1 MRLSVPARKRLA
13 QVVVR
18 ALEMALAEVPEDGER
33 LAALESAVEA
43 AMRQVGAEALTTVI
57 GEVGTG
63 YVGQRRPCPCGGTQ
77 TTKDYATCHPQTVLG
92 TIRVRR
98 AVYHCAACQ
107 RTEYPLDA
115 PLGLPE
121 GHTSG
126 LLSARLSLCAALEPF
141 VPASTLL
148 FDLTGLRVSP
158 KRAQLVSEALG
169 RQVAARQAE
178 PPTPPLPT
186 PPPAAPPQ
194 RRCEPPPKRLYL
206 GLDGCMYCTTERD
219 RAKALIWREAK
230 VGVWYL
236 VKRLGAPG
244 TGRQSHLAPDG
255 MPVDVADPECRRY
268 VVHMGDWEALAQK
281 VWQTGLPFGLEQAE
295 EIVVLGDG
303 AVWLTSLRETILA
316 GLPGRVIQILDI
328 RHAEEH
334 LWDVAHACLGE
345 GARALAW
352 IQTPLDD
359 LRHGRVDALVAAV
372 RTLPTPSEEAA
383 KLVTTTAAYYEQ
395 RREQMAYPT
404 FRAQGMQIGSGL
416 VESACKRL
424 VGQRAKGPGMQWT
437 VAGAEAIATL
447 RAAYLSGCWAEVRAL
462 AIAA

>member
-1 MRLSVPARKRLA
+1 MKLSVAARKRLA
-13 QVVVR
+13 QGMVR

-33 LAALESAVEA
+33 LAALEAAVEG

-63 YVGQRRPCPCGGTQ
+63 SVGQRRPCPCGGLQ
-77 TTKDYATCHPQTVLG
+77 TTKGYATCHPQTVLG

-115 PLGLPE
+115 QLGLPA
-121 GHTSG
+121 GQTSG
-126 LLSARLSLCAALEPF
+126 LLSARLSLCAALAPF

-158 KRAQLVSEALG
+158 KRVQLVSEALG
-169 RQVAARQAE
+169 NQLAAQQAQT
-178 PPTPPLPT
+178 PTPLPT
-186 PPPAAPPQ
+186 PPPEAPRP
-194 RRCEPPPKRLYL
+194 RRGEPPPQRLYL
-206 GLDGCMYCTTERD
+206 GLDGCMYCTTERNH
-219 RAKALIWREAK
+219 AKELLWREAK
-230 VGVWYL
+230 VGVWFR

-255 MPVDVADPECRRY
+255 LPIDVADPERRQY
-268 VVHMGDWEALAQK
+268 VVHMGDWEAFAQK
-281 VWQTGLPFGLEQAE
+281 VWQTGVPFGLEQAE

-316 GLPGRVIQILDI
+316 GLPGRVIQILDL

-334 LWDVAHACLGE
+334 LWAVAHACLGE

-383 KLVTTTAAYYEQ
+383 KLVTTTAAYYAQ
-395 RREQMAYPT
+395 RREQMAYPA
-404 FRAQGMQIGSGL
+404 FRAQGMQIGSGV

-447 RAAYLSGCWAEVRAL
+447 RAAYLSGTWAEVVAL
-462 AIAA
+462 ATAA